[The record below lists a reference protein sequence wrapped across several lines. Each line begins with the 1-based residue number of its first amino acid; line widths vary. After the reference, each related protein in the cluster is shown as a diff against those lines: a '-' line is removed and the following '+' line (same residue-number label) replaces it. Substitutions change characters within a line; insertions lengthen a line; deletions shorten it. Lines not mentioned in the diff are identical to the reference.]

1 MSVTGFDNVAVST
14 FVWPNLTTLDLP
26 RVQMGRMSVDTLLE
40 VLADGESTVRRPI
53 ELPVELVVR
62 QSSGVVGA
70 SQGES
75 MPAATVMAVEEKTSE
90 R

>member
-1 MSVTGFDNVAVST
+1 MCSSDLST
-14 FVWPNLTTLDLP
+14 FVWPNLTTVDLP
-26 RVQMGRMSVDTLLE
+26 RVQMGRMSVDTLLDALE
-40 VLADGESTVRRPI
+40 TGDLSTRPAI

-62 QSSGVVGA
+62 QSSGVVGT

-75 MPAATVMAVEEKTSE
+75 AGGEKVEAAQAVSETASE